1 MNDTYY
7 VGCTASEMM
16 DKLGIE
22 VFYSSK
28 EGRVVTK
35 NMFNVVRPATFYE
48 QNLYRQKLLQ
58 ELETGFD

>member
-7 VGCTASEMM
+7 VGCTAAEMM
-16 DKLGIE
+16 EKLGIE

-35 NMFNVVRPATFYE
+35 NMFNVVRPSTFYE

-58 ELETGFD
+58 QLEACLD

>member
-22 VFYSSK
+22 VFYSTK
-28 EGRVVTK
+28 EGRIVTK
-35 NMFNVVRPATFYE
+35 NMFNVVRPSTFYE

-58 ELETGFD
+58 QLEACLD